1 MRLAQLEADERR
13 LVDARQYTAQITDL
27 QAELRIERIARE
39 AQAGRT
45 EGELHLR
52 YASEHAELMQLRAE
66 MEAIR
71 SAGTDEVRAR

>member
-1 MRLAQLEADERR
+1 MGLSLFTRGAREARE
-13 LVDARQYTAQITDL
+13 
-27 QAELRIERIARE
+27 AELRIERIARE

-52 YASEHAELMQLRAE
+52 YAAEHAELMQLRAE

-71 SAGTDEVRAR
+71 SAGTDEVRTR